1 MAPSRIFVISGIA
14 VALGEAALAV
24 AARGTGL
31 MPYLAAC
38 AAVTVV
44 LAFAGARLLGPE
56 DDAGGDDSDGGPGG
70 PPRGP
75 DGDPSPDPPWWPEF
89 EAAFRAHTRDRT
101 PV

>member
-1 MAPSRIFVISGIA
+1 MRPARIFILSGLA
-14 VALGEAALAV
+14 VAFAEAALAV
-24 AARGTGL
+24 LAHDTGL

-38 AAVTVV
+38 AAATVV
-44 LAFAGARLLGPE
+44 LAFAGARLLGP
-56 DDAGGDDSDGGPGG
+56 DDEGGGDGSDGGGGG

-75 DGDPSPDPPWWPEF
+75 DDPSPEPPWWPEF